1 MENPLGMGASDMRR
15 KTAHIIG
22 LLSVGISLILWF
34 VTVGRI
40 NNNAI
45 DYLFPLLLLLSL
57 VLPIVAAWKSSKMWL
72 LMTLSPIVLYVFV
85 LFHIC

>member
-1 MENPLGMGASDMRR
+1 MGVADMRR
-15 KTAHIIG
+15 KTAHIVG

-34 VTVGRI
+34 ITTGRGS
-40 NNNAI
+40 NSAI
-45 DYLFPLLLLLSL
+45 DYSFPFLFLLSV

-72 LMTLSPIVLYVFV
+72 LMLLSPIVLYVFV